1 MTPDAL
7 ERLVGAAARRA
18 SGGGDVPS
26 ADVRR
31 SKAGSGADFVSPIP
45 TRLAGRA
52 GSTPERLAGRI
63 AQALVED
70 PAIVA
75 AAPTPGG
82 FVEITLTNA
91 ARYAVVTSASR
102 GWEYLSV
109 LAPGAHDAG
118 SPDDPAPW
126 PRRALEDAPSL
137 HEAAK
142 WARADARERLT
153 LYCGPT
159 GPTQVNP
166 IHGGGSW
173 RDPYLD
179 EPSRGGPVADLL
191 AVVGEAA
198 VRIAG
203 CVAAEPAPTATHPGV
218 WERQIAENPAFAL
231 RYAHAHAHTSVH
243 SWGVGMGVVPGARP
257 DSVEAVRLLGCPAAA
272 HTVGVLFEGPG
283 TVRSTHHRGRPS
295 ILVRY
300 LEELAAAYREWTRT
314 ASAAPAPAHP
324 PAAGG
329 TPPRD
334 PRLDLSLAVA
344 GVLGTGLFLLGVPAP
359 TEL

>member
-7 ERLVGAAARRA
+7 ERVVDAAARRV
-18 SGGGDVPS
+18 SGRGDVPA

-31 SKAGSGADFVSPIP
+31 SKAGSGADYVSPIP

-52 GSTPERLAGRI
+52 GSTPARLAGRI
-63 AQALVED
+63 ARALVED
-70 PAIVA
+70 PAISA
-75 AAPTPGG
+75 ATPTPGG
-82 FVEITLTNA
+82 FVEITLTHA
-91 ARYAVVTSASR
+91 ARYTVLTSASS
-102 GWEYLSV
+102 GWDYLSMLV
-109 LAPGAHDAG
+109 APASAAEHRNAG
-118 SPDDPAPW
+118 SPPVIW

-137 HEAAK
+137 CEAAK
-142 WARADARERLT
+142 WARADARERLG

-159 GPTQVNP
+159 EANP
-166 IHGGGSW
+166 IRGGGSW

-179 EPSRGGPVADLL
+179 ESSRGGVVADLL
-191 AVVGEAA
+191 SVVGEAA

-203 CVAAEPAPTATHPGV
+203 CVAAEPGPTATHPGV
-218 WERQIAENPAFAL
+218 WERQITENPAFAL

-243 SWGVGMGVVPGARP
+243 SWGAGMGVAPGARP
-257 DSVEAVRLLGCPAAA
+257 DSIEAVRLLSCPAAA

-283 TVRSTHHRGRPS
+283 AVRSAHHRGRPS

-314 ASAAPAPAHP
+314 ASAAPAHP
-324 PAAGG
+324 PAVGG
-329 TPPRD
+329 ALPSD

-359 TEL
+359 TDL